1 MEERELVIKNRLG
14 LHARAAAKFAETASR
29 FKSSIKVSKDGMEV
43 DGKSIMGLLTL
54 VACKGSKLLVRAH
67 GPDEKEALDEIE
79 KLIED
84 RFGEEE

>member
-1 MEERELVIKNRLG
+1 MQERELVIKNRLG
-14 LHARAAAKFAETASR
+14 LHARAAAKLAETASK

-54 VACKGSKLLVRAH
+54 VACKGSKLLVKAN

-79 KLIED
+79 RLIED